1 MEILEIRMD
10 HFGKFNGQSMAF
22 HPGVNVIYGDNE
34 TGKST
39 MRAFIRDMFYG
50 IERMRGRAAQQDEYS
65 LRQPWENG
73 SYFSGMLKFRSKD
86 KVYRIERNFEK
97 RDKAVR
103 LICET
108 EGRELDAEELSGF
121 LQDMDETAFSNTVF
135 YGGQS
140 GETDE
145 GLANAVRN
153 GMINAGSGSLS
164 GIDGAKAMEE
174 LKEERKRL
182 EREKKQK
189 VAAKIEKMQELS
201 VKIDYAQQELEQL
214 TAQEMKQRERLKALE
229 EEIGEAGEAYSRAME
244 EDTPGNAGTPVW
256 KIGKITMAV
265 IAVAA
270 LAVALVMSAWQVR
283 AGAVAVILLA
293 CLGVQFFGVRDQK
306 QKDRMK
312 EQEAYLREQRMRREY
327 ERQKAQYELQQ
338 RNAPK
343 KERLLAN
350 LEWAVNARKEKQ
362 VMLEEL
368 QEQQKIL
375 KKEKGEVEELEQKL
389 SAVYL
394 AIDTLS
400 EVMNDIYQEYAQK
413 LNERISEI
421 LSVITGGKYTGAYL
435 DENFQ
440 VRVSTPQNL
449 LSIWQVS
456 RGTMEQIYFAL
467 RMACAEFLNQEN
479 ALPLILDDAFLTYDD
494 TRLEQTLR
502 WLALSGRQV
511 LLFTCHRREQEILQ
525 RIYEYE

>member
-22 HPGVNVIYGDNE
+22 HPGVNIIYGDNE

-39 MRAFIRDMFYG
+39 MRSFIRGMFFG
-50 IERMRGRAAQQDEYS
+50 IDRMRGRAAQQDEYS

-73 SYFSGMLKFRSKD
+73 SYFSGVLRFRSGD
-86 KVYRIERNFEK
+86 RVYRIERNFEK
-97 RDKAVR
+97 RDKEVR

-108 EGRELDAEELSGF
+108 EGRELDPEELTGF
-121 LQDMDETAFSNTVF
+121 LQGMDETAFSNTVF
-135 YGGQS
+135 FGGQS

-153 GMINAGSGSLS
+153 GMINAGSGAIS
-164 GIDGAKAMEE
+164 GIDAAKAMEQ
-174 LKEERKRL
+174 LKEERRSL

-189 VAAKIEKMQELS
+189 VSAKIEKMQELS
-201 VKIDYAQQELEQL
+201 MKIDYAQQEADQL
-214 TAQEMKQRERLKALE
+214 AAQEMKQRERLKAIETEIE
-229 EEIGEAGEAYSRAME
+229 EAKEAYSRAAE
-244 EDTPGNAGTPVW
+244 EDAAEHAGTIVW
-256 KIGKITMAV
+256 KVGKISMAV

-270 LAVALVMSAWQVR
+270 LAVALIMSAWQVR
-283 AGAVAVILLA
+283 AGAIAVILIA

-306 QKDRMK
+306 QKDLLR
-312 EQEAYLREQRMRREY
+312 EQEIRLREQRMRREY
-327 ERQKAQYELQQ
+327 ERQKAQYERQQ

-350 LEWAVNARKEKQ
+350 LEWAANARREKQ

-368 QEQQKIL
+368 QEQQRML
-375 KKEKGEVEELEQKL
+375 KEEKGEVEEVEQKL
-389 SAVYL
+389 SAMYL
-394 AIDTLS
+394 ALDTLS
-400 EVMNDIYQEYAQK
+400 EVTNEIYREYAEK
-413 LNERISEI
+413 LNERVSEI

-440 VRVSTPQNL
+440 VRVSTPQKL

-467 RMACAEFLNQEN
+467 RMACAEFLDTEDM
-479 ALPLILDDAFLTYDD
+479 LPLILDDAFITYDD

-502 WLALSGRQV
+502 WLSLSGRQV
-511 LLFTCHRREQEILQ
+511 LLFTCHRREQEIMQ
-525 RIYEYE
+525 RIYQ

>member
-22 HPGVNVIYGDNE
+22 HPGVNIIYGDNE

-39 MRAFIRDMFYG
+39 MRSFIRGMFFG
-50 IERMRGRAAQQDEYS
+50 IDRMRGRAAQQDEYS

-73 SYFSGMLKFRSKD
+73 SYFSGVLRFRSGD
-86 KVYRIERNFEK
+86 RVYRIERNFEK
-97 RDKAVR
+97 RDKEVR

-108 EGRELDAEELSGF
+108 EGRELDPEELTGF
-121 LQDMDETAFSNTVF
+121 LQGMDETAFSNTVF
-135 YGGQS
+135 FGGQS

-153 GMINAGSGSLS
+153 GMINAGSGAIS
-164 GIDGAKAMEE
+164 GIDAVKAMEQ
-174 LKEERKRL
+174 LKEERRSL

-189 VAAKIEKMQELS
+189 VSAKIEKMQELS
-201 VKIDYAQQELEQL
+201 MKIDYAQQEADQL
-214 TAQEMKQRERLKALE
+214 AAQEMKQRDRLKAIETEIE
-229 EEIGEAGEAYSRAME
+229 EAKEAYSRAAE
-244 EDTPGNAGTPVW
+244 EDAAEHTGTIIW
-256 KIGKITMAV
+256 KVGKIAMAV

-270 LAVALVMSAWQVR
+270 LAVALIMSAWQVR
-283 AGAVAVILLA
+283 AGAIAVILIA

-306 QKDRMK
+306 QKDLLR
-312 EQEAYLREQRMRREY
+312 EQEIRLREQRMRREY
-327 ERQKAQYELQQ
+327 ERQKAQYERQQ

-350 LEWAVNARKEKQ
+350 LEWAANARREKQ

-368 QEQQKIL
+368 QEQQRML
-375 KKEKGEVEELEQKL
+375 KEEKGEVEEVEQKL
-389 SAVYL
+389 SAMYL
-394 AIDTLS
+394 ALETLS
-400 EVMNDIYQEYAQK
+400 EVTNEIYQEYAEK
-413 LNERISEI
+413 LNERVSEI

-440 VRVSTPQNL
+440 VRVSTPQKL

-467 RMACAEFLNQEN
+467 RMACAEFLDTEDT
-479 ALPLILDDAFLTYDD
+479 LPLILDDAFITYDD

-502 WLALSGRQV
+502 WLSLSGRQV
-511 LLFTCHRREQEILQ
+511 LLFTCHRREQEIMQ
-525 RIYEYE
+525 RIYQ

>member
-10 HFGKFNGQSMAF
+10 HFGKFNGQSMTF
-22 HPGVNVIYGDNE
+22 HPGVNIIYGDNE

-50 IERMRGRAAQQDEYS
+50 IDRMRGRAAQQDEYS
-65 LRQPWENG
+65 LRQPWKNG
-73 SYFSGMLKFRSKD
+73 SYFSGMLRFRSKD
-86 KVYRIERNFEK
+86 KIYRIERNFEK

-214 TAQEMKQRERLKALE
+214 TSQEMKQRERLKALE
-229 EEIGEAGEAYSRAME
+229 EEIGEAGEAYSRAAE
-244 EDTPGNAGTPVW
+244 EDIPGNAGTPVW

-327 ERQKAQYELQQ
+327 ERQKAQYERQQ

-421 LSVITGGKYTGAYL
+421 LLVITCGKYTGAYL

-440 VRVSTPQNL
+440 VRVSTPQKL

-467 RMACAEFLNQEN
+467 RMACAEFLNQED

-511 LLFTCHRREQEILQ
+511 LLFTCHRREQEILK
-525 RIYEYE
+525 RIYE